1 MQIQRIKRNNEIIC
15 QVKKMLLFFFVC
27 VCIIMSSEAE
37 ILTKERKITVKTYI
51 KNTVHSICV

>member
-1 MQIQRIKRNNEIIC
+1 
-15 QVKKMLLFFFVC
+15 MLLFFFVC